1 MEEGPEPH
9 EFIKESVEHHH
20 HEEEEHH
27 ASDGARRD
35 AVISASTAAVL
46 AVCAAIGSLLSG
58 HAANEAILHQTR
70 ASDQWNFY
78 QAKSTKGHI
87 YEVGKQIIAALS
99 NTRGNGEKLPTVMA
113 RFDQQVQK
121 YDQEKE
127 EPKKAAE
134 HFEEEAKHEFEK
146 HHAYS
151 LGVAAFQVGIVLASI
166 SIMVRYRLIW
176 VLSLVAGGAGII
188 QLILGFLK

>member
-1 MEEGPEPH
+1 VEEGPEPH

-20 HEEEEHH
+20 HEQEHGH
-27 ASDGARRD
+27 EPDGSRRD
-35 AVISASTAAVL
+35 TIISASTAAVL

-87 YEVGKQIIAALS
+87 YEVGKEIVKALS
-99 NTRGNGEKLPTVMA
+99 DPKGTSQQTQTVVA
-113 RFDQQVQK
+113 RFEQQVEK
-121 YDQEKE
+121 YAQDKE
-127 EPKKAAE
+127 EPMR
-134 HFEEEAKHEFEK
+134 EAKHLEAEAAREFDK
-146 HHAYS
+146 HHAFS

-166 SIMVRYRLIW
+166 SIMVRYRPIW
-176 VLSLVAGGAGII
+176 ALSLLAGGAGIVQI
-188 QLILGFLK
+188 VIGFLK